1 MQFRIAHNLVD
12 IPAADHLQTYNSRKG
27 NAAKFRVPYARTVA
41 YMHSSFPDVTR
52 MWNAL
57 LSDMVT
63 ACSKKT
69 IYAHGQSP
77 SINTHHYSSSFV
89 LVHHSKLNIVVPARA
104 CGNKLKVVII
114 MLICI

>member
-41 YMHSSFPDVTR
+41 YRHSFFSVVTR

-57 LSDMVT
+57 PSDMVT
-63 ACSKKT
+63 AGSLDMCSKKT
-69 IYAHGQSP
+69 ISAHGQSP
-77 SINTHHYSSSFV
+77 SINTHLSLY
-89 LVHHSKLNIVVPARA
+89 
-104 CGNKLKVVII
+104 II
-114 MLICI
+114 FYLA